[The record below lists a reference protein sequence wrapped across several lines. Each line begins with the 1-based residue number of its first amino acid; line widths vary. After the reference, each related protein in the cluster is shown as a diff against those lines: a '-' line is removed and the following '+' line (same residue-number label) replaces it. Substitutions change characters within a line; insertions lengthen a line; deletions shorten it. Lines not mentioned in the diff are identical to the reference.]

1 MKPAVVL
8 LVFCLFAAGASAQET
23 EIKKA
28 DVPKPVLEAFEK
40 AHPSVKDVKY
50 EKEMR
55 DGKPF
60 YFFEY
65 KEGGKEMEFIYTADG
80 TLVEMEQEIDIKD
93 LPANIADMVKKEHPT
108 AEIFEVEKVMK
119 ADGSLLGYEVDIKE
133 GDAKKLSLYYDTAG
147 KLIRSHKN

>member
-1 MKPAVVL
+1 MKLTVVL
-8 LVFCLFAAGASAQET
+8 LACCLFALSASAQET

-65 KEGGKEMEFIYTADG
+65 KEGGKEMEFIYAADG

-119 ADGSLLGYEVDIKE
+119 ADKALIGYEVDIKE
-133 GDAKKLSLYYDTAG
+133 GDAKKISLYYDTTG